1 MTNGYIDIKNTDM
14 MLIMGGNPAENHPC
28 GFKWAIEAKKVR
40 NAKMIVVDP
49 RFTRTA
55 ATADLFLQIR
65 AGADIAFLGG
75 MIRYAIENHR
85 LAKDYLVNYTNAAF
99 IVKEGFKLPE
109 DGLYSGFN
117 AATQV
122 YDKSTWN
129 YEQGGNV
136 GGSAEAGAAT
146 GVVTADAAAPAGG
159 AGAAVPAAATASGPA
174 QAGAPAKAGAA
185 TPAAAAGQP
194 AAAAAAKPAAA
205 SAAAPAAAA
214 KPAAAGAAT
223 PAVGAA
229 KPAAAAPA
237 AAAGAPPPA
246 SLPPNVAYDLS
257 LTHPRCVFQ
266 LLKRQYSRYTPEMVE
281 RVTGIPKDE
290 FLKAAD
296 LFTSVRKDG
305 DMKKV
310 ATIIYAVG
318 WTQHTFGSQIIRTA
332 AMLQLMLGNVGRA
345 GGGVNALRGHSNIQG
360 ATDMAGIFDN
370 LPGYLKVPIPADT
383 DFAAYAKRITPAAAK
398 PSEWDSFN
406 YWSNTPKFAV
416 SLLKS
421 MYGDAAK
428 KENDW
433 AFSYLPKVD
442 RNYSWTNIWDS
453 MYKGSVK
460 GMFAFGM
467 NGVAIGPDSQK
478 NIEALAKADWLVV
491 GEIYPDETSE
501 FWNAPGTTAED
512 QKKINTTVYRLP
524 CAGFAE
530 KDGSMTNSSRWLQ
543 WKNVALPPPGQ
554 ARLDQDILA
563 QIFLKVRELYKKEGG
578 KFPDPILNLAW
589 PYTDP
594 LHPALAEVAKEINGK
609 ALADLE
615 DPKTKQQI
623 KASQQL
629 PGFAW
634 LKDDGTT
641 ACGNWIYCGSWTEAG
656 SQVARRGT
664 EDPSGLG
671 IYPNWGW
678 SWPANRR
685 VLYNRASCDSAGK
698 PWDPARRQV
707 WWSEAA
713 QKWVGNDVP
722 DFKVD
727 SNPKDHMG
735 PFIMNAEG
743 VGRLFAPLALFADG
757 PFPEHYE
764 PIESPVANA
773 FHPEQSNNPVVKKF
787 TSAADKYAKTGGEFN
802 VICTTYRLTEHYHY
816 WTKNN
821 PMNVQLIPEPFVE
834 IPVELAAD
842 LGIKGGDK
850 VKVTSIRSDY
860 VAKAFVT
867 RRIKPMTIDGKKIY
881 QIGIPI
887 HQGFR
892 GIAEDEGENARTLV
906 NRLSPTVFDPNAYTP
921 EFKGFLV
928 KIEKA

>member
-1 MTNGYIDIKNTDM
+1 MTNGYTDIKNTDM

-75 MIRYAIENHR
+75 LIRYAIENNR
-85 LAKDYLVNYTNAAF
+85 IAKDYVVNYTNAAF
-99 IVKEGFKLPE
+99 IVKDGFKLPD

-117 AATQV
+117 AATHV

-129 YEQGGNV
+129 YEAGGNV
-136 GGSAEAGAAT
+136 G
-146 GVVTADAAAPAGG
+146 
-159 AGAAVPAAATASGPA
+159 
-174 QAGAPAKAGAA
+174 
-185 TPAAAAGQP
+185 
-194 AAAAAAKPAAA
+194 
-205 SAAAPAAAA
+205 
-214 KPAAAGAAT
+214 
-223 PAVGAA
+223 
-229 KPAAAAPA
+229 PA
-237 AAAGAPPPA
+237 AAAGAASPAAGTAAKPAPGAAGQPSPGAAAKPAPGATAQPSAGASKASSGSAAQPTPGASAQAPAPPITTPHTTGAAALPMAGAPPA
-246 SLPPNVAYDLS
+246 GLPPNVAYDLS
-257 LTHPRCVFQ
+257 LAHPRCVFQ
-266 LLKRQYSRYTPEMVE
+266 LVKQQYSRYTPEMVE
-281 RVTGIPKDE
+281 SVTGIPKE
-290 FLKAAD
+290 KFLKAAE
-296 LFTSVRKDG
+296 LFTSHRKDG
-305 DMKKV
+305 NMKQV
-310 ATIIYAVG
+310 ATVIYAVG
-318 WTQHTFGSQIIRTA
+318 WTQHTFGTQIIRTA
-332 AMLQLMLGNVGRA
+332 AMLQMLLGNVGRA

-370 LPGYLKVPIPADT
+370 LPGYLKVPTPVDA
-383 DFAAYAKRITPAAAK
+383 DFAAYTKRITPTASK
-398 PSEWDSFN
+398 PTEWDSFN

-416 SLLKS
+416 SLLKT

-433 AFSYLPKVD
+433 AYQYLPKVD
-442 RNYSWTNIWDS
+442 RNYSWTEIWDH
-453 MYKGSVK
+453 MYQGSVK
-460 GMFAFGM
+460 GMLAFGM

-478 NIEALAKADWLVV
+478 NIDALKKADWLVV

-501 FWNAPGTTAED
+501 FWKSPGITADEM
-512 QKKINTTVYRLP
+512 KKINTTVYRLP

-543 WKNVALPPPGQ
+543 WKNAALPPPGQ
-554 ARLDQDILA
+554 ARLDQDIVA

-578 KFPDPILNLAW
+578 KFPDPILNLTW

-594 LHPALAEVAKEINGK
+594 LHPALGELAKEYNGK

-623 KASQQL
+623 KAGQQL

-641 ACGNWIYCGSWTEAG
+641 ACGNWLYCGSWTEAG
-656 SQVARRGT
+656 PQLARRGT

-671 IYPNWGW
+671 IYPNWAW

-685 VLYNRASCDSAGK
+685 VLYNRASCDAAGK
-698 PWDPARRQV
+698 PWDPERRQV
-707 WWSEAA
+707 WWSEAG

-727 SNPKDHMG
+727 SHPQEHMG
-735 PFIMNAEG
+735 PFIMNPEG
-743 VGRLFAPLALFADG
+743 VARIFAPLAAFADG

-764 PIESPVANA
+764 PIESPIANPLHA
-773 FHPEQSNNPVVKKF
+773 QQSTNPVVKKF
-787 TSAADKYAKTGGEFN
+787 TSAADKYSKTGDEFD

-821 PMNVQLIPEPFVE
+821 PVNVQLIPEPFVE
-834 IPVELAAD
+834 IPVELAAK
-842 LGIKGGDK
+842 LGIAGGDS
-850 VKVTSIRSDY
+850 VKVTSARSY
-860 VAKAFVT
+860 YIAKAFVT
-867 RRIKPMTIDGKKIY
+867 RRIKPMTIGADKKVVY

-892 GIAEDEGENARTLV
+892 GIAEDEGKNAKTLL
-906 NRLSPTVFDPNAYTP
+906 NRLTPTVYDPNAYTP
-921 EFKGFLV
+921 EFKGFMV

>member
-1 MTNGYIDIKNTDM
+1 MTNGYTDIKNTDM

-28 GFKWAIEAKKVR
+28 GFKWAIEAKRVR

-75 MIRYAIENHR
+75 LINYAIAENR
-85 LAKDYLVNYTNAAF
+85 LAKDYLVNYTNASF
-99 IVKEGFKLPE
+99 LVKEGFKLPE

-117 AATQV
+117 PATQV

-129 YEQGGNV
+129 YEEGGNV
-136 GGSAEAGAAT
+136 TGQAAASTGPQTAAPAHPTNATSSGGG
-146 GVVTADAAAPAGG
+146 AAAPKGFYPTEAVVGG
-159 AGAAVPAAATASGPA
+159 KGS
-174 QAGAPAKAGAA
+174 
-185 TPAAAAGQP
+185 
-194 AAAAAAKPAAA
+194 
-205 SAAAPAAAA
+205 
-214 KPAAAGAAT
+214 
-223 PAVGAA
+223 
-229 KPAAAAPA
+229 
-237 AAAGAPPPA
+237 AGAPPA
-246 SLPPNVAYDLS
+246 TLPPNVAYDLS
-257 LTHPRCVFQ
+257 LQHPRCVFQ

-281 RVTGIPKDE
+281 RVTGIPKAQ

-296 LFTSVRKDG
+296 LFTSVRKGG
-305 DMKKV
+305 DMKKA

-332 AMLQLMLGNVGRA
+332 AILQLLLGNVGRA

-370 LPGYLKVPIPADT
+370 LPGYLKVPAPADT
-383 DFAAYAKRITPAAAK
+383 DFAAYAKRITPTSAK
-398 PSEWDSFN
+398 PPEWDSFN

-416 SLLKS
+416 SFLKA
-421 MYGDAAK
+421 MYGDAATQ
-428 KENDW
+428 ENDW
-433 AFSYLPKVD
+433 AFHYLPKVD
-442 RNYSWTNIWDS
+442 RNYSWIQIWDS
-453 MYKGSVK
+453 MYRGSVK

-478 NIEALAKADWLVV
+478 NIDALKKADWLVV

-501 FWNAPGTTAED
+501 FWMSPGITKEEMG
-512 QKKINTTVYRLP
+512 KIKTTVYRLP

-554 ARLDQDILA
+554 ARLDQDIIA
-563 QIFLKVRELYKKEGG
+563 QIFLKVRDLYKKEGG
-578 KFPDPILNLAW
+578 KFPDPILNLTWA
-589 PYTDP
+589 YNDP
-594 LHPALAEVAKEINGK
+594 LHPSLSEVAKEVNGK

-615 DPKTKQQI
+615 DPKTGQQI
-623 KASQQL
+623 KAGQQL

-641 ACGNWIYCGSWTEAG
+641 ACGNWIYSGSWTEAG
-656 SQVARRGT
+656 PQLARRGT

-671 IYPNWGW
+671 IYPNWAW

-685 VLYNRASCDSAGK
+685 VLYNRASCDPAGK
-698 PWDPARRQV
+698 PWDPERRQV
-707 WWSEAA
+707 WWNEAA
-713 QKWVGNDVP
+713 QKWMGNDVP
-722 DFKVD
+722 DFKPD
-727 SNPKDHMG
+727 SRPDEHMG
-735 PFIMNAEG
+735 PFIMNADG

-764 PIESPVANA
+764 PIESPVANL
-773 FHPEQSNNPVVKKF
+773 FHPQQSTNPVVKKF
-787 TSAADKYAKTGGEFN
+787 TTEADKYAETGGELN

-821 PMNVQLIPEPFVE
+821 PVNVQLIPEPFVE
-834 IPVELAAD
+834 MPVELAAE
-842 LGIKGGDK
+842 LGVQGGDK
-850 VKVTSIRSDY
+850 VKVTSARSY
-860 VAKAFVT
+860 YIAKAFVT
-867 RRIKPMTIDGKKIY
+867 RRIKPMLIDGKKIY

-887 HQGFR
+887 HQGYR
-892 GIAEDEGENARTLV
+892 GIAEDKGRNEKTLV

-928 KIEKA
+928 KVEKA